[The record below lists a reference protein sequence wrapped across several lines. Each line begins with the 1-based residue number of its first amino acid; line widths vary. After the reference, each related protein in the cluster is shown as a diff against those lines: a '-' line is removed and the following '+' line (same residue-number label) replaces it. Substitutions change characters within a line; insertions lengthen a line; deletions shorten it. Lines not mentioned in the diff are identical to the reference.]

1 MPGVPSPVTYNTF
14 KIERLAHYAPAF
26 SSISNI
32 NHTFSPRKR
41 RSRSA
46 AWITLMAGR
55 VPLLN
60 GCLANIECS
69 VGHAYLGGDHT
80 VFVGEVEKAAVARG
94 DPLMYFR
101 RYAHAQ

>member
-1 MPGVPSPVTYNTF
+1 
-14 KIERLAHYAPAF
+14 
-26 SSISNI
+26 
-32 NHTFSPRKR
+32 
-41 RSRSA
+41 
-46 AWITLMAGR
+46 MAGR